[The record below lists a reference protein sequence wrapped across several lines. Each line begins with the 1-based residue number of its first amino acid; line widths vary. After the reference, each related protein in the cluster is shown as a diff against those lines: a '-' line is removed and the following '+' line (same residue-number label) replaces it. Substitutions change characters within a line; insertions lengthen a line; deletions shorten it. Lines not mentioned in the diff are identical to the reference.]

1 MTEYTADAVQ
11 TVNPGEAV
19 VFTTTV
25 FPCTRGY
32 VRNRPGTGNFL
43 LSGQTP
49 VTRNQNGCCCCRS
62 DSAKYFIDCGAN
74 IAIPTGGT
82 VGPISL
88 ALTIDGATIPA
99 STMIVTPAAVE
110 QYANVSRAIAIPVWR
125 GCCQTVTLRNT
136 STQAIL
142 VQNANIVFTRPDLQV
157 SY

>member
-19 VFTTTV
+19 VFTTNV
-25 FPCTRGY
+25 FPCTRGF
-32 VRNRPGTGNFL
+32 VRNRQGTGNFL
-43 LSGQTP
+43 LNGWVPQ
-49 VTRNQNGCCCCRS
+49 NQNVCCCCQTK
-62 DSAKYFIDCGAN
+62 SANYFIDCGCN

-82 VGPISL
+82 VEAISV

-99 STMIVTPAAVE
+99 SQMIVTPAAVE
-110 QYANVSRAIAIPVWR
+110 QYFNVSRAIAVPVWR

-142 VQNANIVFTRPDLQV
+142 VQNANIVFTRPDLTM
-157 SY
+157 SH